1 MSPGKRYSVVVVGA
15 SGFAGAE
22 LIRRLVI
29 HPHVEL
35 TRVGAIDHVGQ
46 PIAAA
51 LPHLEG
57 MTDLVFENVPAAEMA
72 RDADVLIMGLPHQAS
87 LDAVRGLT
95 GTNVRILDL
104 SGAFRLSDR
113 AAFEKF
119 YGQPHDAPELLDEFV
134 YGLPELNRAKI
145 RGARRVASPGCFA
158 TCIELGLLP
167 LARAGLLTGAID
179 TVAVTGSSGAGAVA
193 TPTTHHPV
201 RAGNLRVYRALK
213 HPHAPEVV
221 TGLESA
227 GARDIDLSFVP
238 MAAPLVRGILATSFA
253 RLNED
258 AAAAKGLTDDESL
271 AALYRQT
278 FANEPFVRSPAKR
291 LPEVVA
297 VAGSNYAEVGIVTGE
312 VENGQ
317 RVVTCISAVDNLIKG
332 GAGQAIQNLNL
343 MLDLDETLTLRD
355 PGPYP

>member
-1 MSPGKRYSVVVVGA
+1 MTKKHSVVVVGA

-22 LIRRLVI
+22 LIRRLLL
-29 HPHVEL
+29 HPHCEL

-72 RDADVLIMGLPHQAS
+72 KDADVLIMGLPHQAS
-87 LDAVRGLT
+87 LDAVRGLA

-134 YGLPELNRAKI
+134 YGLPELNRTKL

-167 LARAGLLTGAID
+167 LARAGLLSGAID

-201 RAGNLRVYRALK
+201 RAGNLRVYRALN

-227 GARDIDLSFVP
+227 GARDVDLSFVP

-253 RLNED
+253 RVRSAD
-258 AAAAKGLTDDESL
+258 ADEAKLS
-271 AALYRQT
+271 ALYQDAY
-278 FANEPFVRSPAKR
+278 ANEPFVRSPKGR

-297 VAGSNYAEVGIVTGE
+297 VAGSNFAEVGIVAGE
-312 VENGQ
+312 DIDGT
-317 RVVTCISAVDNLIKG
+317 RVVSCISAVDNLIKG

-343 MLDLDETLTLRD
+343 MLDLDETLTLGD

>member
-1 MSPGKRYSVVVVGA
+1 MSTKSSVVLVGA

-22 LIRRLVI
+22 LIRRLVM
-29 HPHVEL
+29 HPSVEL
-35 TRVGAIDHVGQ
+35 TRVGAIDHIGE
-46 PIAAA
+46 PIASA

-57 MTDLVFENVPAAEMA
+57 RTDLVFENVPAAEMA

-87 LDAVRGLT
+87 LDAVRGLA

-104 SGAFRLSDR
+104 SGAFRLADA

-119 YGQPHDAPELLDEFV
+119 YGQAHDAPELLREFV
-134 YGLPELNRAKI
+134 YGLPELNRSEI

-167 LARAGLLTGAID
+167 LARAGLLSGSVD
-179 TVAVTGSSGAGAVA
+179 TVAVTGSSGAGAMP

-201 RAGNLRVYRALK
+201 RAGNLRVYRALT

-221 TGLESA
+221 AGLTSA
-227 GARDIDLSFVP
+227 GGRDLELNFVP

-253 RLNED
+253 RIADGPE
-258 AAAAKGLTDDESL
+258 AEEL
-271 AALYRQT
+271 AALYRD
-278 FANEPFVRSPAKR
+278 AYAAEPFVRSPAGR

-297 VAGSNYAEVGIVTGE
+297 VAGSNYAEVGIVAGE
-312 VENGQ
+312 AEDGQ

-343 MLDLDETLTLRD
+343 MLELDETLTLAD